1 MARLRSTREIV
12 VWSEVIPVLDRKIE
26 AALAECAD
34 APDMRS
40 MGFAQGQLAAYRE
53 MKGFPASM
61 LVSDEMQSA
70 QDADREAIRRSQDP
84 ATWKHP
90 DLIGRS

>member
-12 VWSEVIPVLDRKIE
+12 VWSEVLPVLDRKIE
-26 AALAECAD
+26 AALAACAD

-40 MGFAQGQLAAYRE
+40 MGFAQGQLAVYRE
-53 MKGFPASM
+53 MKGLPSAL

-70 QDADREAIRRSQDP
+70 QDTDREAIRLSQDP
-84 ATWKHP
+84 GTWKHP
-90 DLIGRS
+90 DLLQRR